1 MAVSE
6 CYEALA
12 EDIFEDD
19 VSLVDER
26 LQDWQLD

>member
-6 CYEALA
+6 CHEALA

-19 VSLVDER
+19 VSLIDER